1 MKPGSG
7 QFRSRRVFVIGAR
20 RDERPLTKPIPD
32 VRLERWK
39 LLKVP
44 TTDLP
49 GAAGQRRSRVEIR
62 LFAGAL
68 GRRSGGADNGP
79 L

>member
-1 MKPGSG
+1 MKPEFG
-7 QFRSRRVFVIGAR
+7 QVRFRRNSILGAR
-20 RDERPLTKPIPD
+20 HDERPPTKPLPD
-32 VRLERWK
+32 VKLERWK